1 MKKSLFLLILITSC
15 VKNKDVNKEDKFFIV
30 TNGAA
35 KSHFSTLNTL
45 NHFPTS
51 RNPELALSPIIRSIG
66 EDLFIL
72 EPDSDTIKKY
82 HRFSNGDITERGVLS
97 LLPAT
102 GASDMII
109 VSDRLGYSS
118 LKGSALIM
126 AWDPGTMASQGT
138 IDISSFGISD
148 ANPDAALMAFSN
160 GKLYVVCNQHYN
172 GKTVPSPAQVLII
185 DTKNGNTITSVTDDR
200 GAYTDQTSSEIFFTE
215 NGDFYLYCGAAK
227 PEQNGFLR
235 IKNGQSSFD
244 VDYFFGIGAPGTIDH
259 LKNSYYAGSNMLFS
273 MGALTGSPQ
282 FGVFSINL
290 IDKKV
295 TKIDLPNSNSYTGNI
310 FRNGNTLYFGL
321 STGSIRGFYEYE
333 MTSGK
338 AGVTPKINTIDFGDP
353 WIMGT
358 F

>member
-15 VKNKDVNKEDKFFIV
+15 IKNKDVNKEDKFFIV

-51 RNPELALSPIIRSIG
+51 RNPELALSPIVRSIG

-72 EPDSDTIKKY
+72 EPDNDSIKKY
-82 HRFSNGDITERGVLS
+82 HRFPNGDITERGVLR
-97 LLPAT
+97 LVPAT

-118 LKGSALIM
+118 LKGSAKIM
-126 AWDPGTMASQGT
+126 AWDPSTMAGQGT
-138 IDISSFGISD
+138 VDISSFGISD
-148 ANPDAALMAFSN
+148 ADPDATLMAFSN
-160 GKLYVVCNQHYN
+160 GKLFVVCNQRYS

-185 DTKNGNTITSVTDDR
+185 DTKNGNAVTSVTDDR
-200 GAYTDQTSSEIFFTE
+200 GAYTDNTTSAVFFTE
-215 NGDFYLYCGAAK
+215 NGDFYLYCGADK

-259 LKNSYYAGSNMLFS
+259 LSCSYYAGSNILFS
-273 MGALTGSPQ
+273 MGALTGSQQ
-282 FGVFSINL
+282 FGAFSINL

-295 TKIDLPNSNSYTGNI
+295 TKIDLPASTGYAGNI
-310 FRNGNTLYFGL
+310 FRDGNNLYFGL
-321 STGSIRGFYEYE
+321 STSNAKGFYEYE

-338 AGVTPKINTIDFGDP
+338 AGIAPKINTTNMGDP
-353 WIMGT
+353 WLMGA